1 MKIAKHFSLD
11 ELTFSQTAARA
22 GIDNSPTPAALDNL
36 VRLAG
41 MLENIRFLLGVPV
54 FVSSGYRC
62 PALNNRVGGAPGSQ
76 HCHGL
81 AADFTAPAFG
91 SPLAIAEAIS
101 GTGMGFDQLIHE
113 YGRWVHVS
121 LPPGG
126 AEPRRQRLTIDR
138 LGTRTGLHPA
148 RDGGKEVA

>member
-1 MKIAKHFSLD
+1 MKITKNFSLE
-11 ELTFSQTAARA
+11 ELTFSQTAARL

-41 MLENIRFLLGVPV
+41 MLENARFMLGVPI

-62 PALNNRVGGAPGSQ
+62 PALNNRVGGAANSQ
-76 HCHGL
+76 HLFGL

-91 SPLAIAEAIS
+91 SPLAVAEAIAGS
-101 GTGMGFDQLIHE
+101 GMGFDQLIAE
-113 YGRWVHVS
+113 FGKWVHVS
-121 LPPGG
+121 VPPDG

-138 LGTRTGLHPA
+138 LGTRTGLMEA
-148 RDGGKEVA
+148 RAGGMEAA

>member
-1 MKIAKHFSLD
+1 MKITKHFSLD

-41 MLENIRFLLGVPV
+41 LLENIRFMLGVPV

-62 PALNNRVGGAPGSQ
+62 PALNNRVGGATNSQ
-76 HCHGL
+76 HLFGL

-91 SPLAIAEAIS
+91 DPLAIAEAIS
-101 GTGMGFDQLIHE
+101 GSGMGFDQLIHE

-121 LPPGG
+121 VPPDG

-148 RDGGKEVA
+148 RDGGKEAA